1 MLINQNL
8 LAATVSQA
16 AFAEGNAD
24 AGQQRLDALH
34 RITSELELGFEKNRP
49 SIDKRSTP
57 PK

>member
-8 LAATVSQA
+8 HAATVTQA

-34 RITSELELGFEKNRP
+34 RITAELEGGLPGKPE
-49 SIDKRSTP
+49 IDKRGTS